1 MFDLFGIKSKKKIQ
15 ILYDIIRTDNEII
28 QTQKDYIFLLEN
40 NNNRLQQTVIY
51 YERIC
56 GIKDGIDK
64 LNFPNSEVQDEL

>member
-1 MFDLFGIKSKKKIQ
+1 MIDLFGIKAKKKNQ
-15 ILYDIIRTDNEII
+15 ILTELVRNDNEII

-56 GIKDGIDK
+56 GVKDGINS
-64 LNFPNSEVQDEL
+64 LSFPNSEVHDEL

>member
-1 MFDLFGIKSKKKIQ
+1 MIDLFGIKAKKKNQ
-15 ILYDIIRTDNEII
+15 ILTELVRTDNEII

-56 GIKDGIDK
+56 GVKNGVDS

>member
-1 MFDLFGIKSKKKIQ
+1 MIDLFGIKAKKKNQ
-15 ILYDIIRTDNEII
+15 ILTELVRTDNEII

-56 GIKDGIDK
+56 GVKDGIDK
-64 LNFPNSEVQDEL
+64 LSFPNSEVQDEL

>member
-1 MFDLFGIKSKKKIQ
+1 MIDLFGIKAKKKNQ
-15 ILYDIIRTDNEII
+15 ILTELVRTDNEII

-56 GIKDGIDK
+56 GVKDGFDS
-64 LNFPNSEVQDEL
+64 LNFPNSEVHDEL